1 MGSLLVPLDYS
12 REGDGSYEYYV
23 DNWEEVGA
31 ANLVAAVLM
40 DWRAY
45 DTMGEAII
53 LFTSIFGF
61 YVLLGGDKDG
71 DVDGG

>member
-1 MGSLLVPLDYS
+1 MPLDYS
-12 REGDGSYEYYV
+12 REGDGSYRHYV
-23 DNWEEVGA
+23 ENWEDVGT

-61 YVLLGGDKDG
+61 YVLLGGDDDE
-71 DVDGG
+71 DVTDS